1 VNRAELMPNHAN
13 KKASPPG
20 PRADVQAMLALVA
33 LDEGIAK
40 REASVAKAL
49 ALAGRAEAEIAQMEP
64 ALRAS
69 RDRLRRR
76 EQSGAPADEIE
87 KLRRTLQE
95 EERHAT
101 QLLQLAEKKQAEA
114 GAASADLR
122 DACADLAARR
132 GAITSQIRREAL
144 ENYEAALRRGLM
156 PAAVATRGRVCW
168 GCFHGLSAAVAA
180 EFHDSKAFLRCP
192 HCERVLFNPD
202 WSERP

>member
-1 VNRAELMPNHAN
+1 MPKRAD
-13 KKASPPG
+13 KKASSPA

-40 REASVAKAL
+40 HEAAVAKAL
-49 ALAGRAEAEIAQMEP
+49 ALA
-64 ALRAS
+64 
-69 RDRLRRR
+69 
-76 EQSGAPADEIE
+76 
-87 KLRRTLQE
+87 
-95 EERHAT
+95 
-101 QLLQLAEKKQAEA
+101 KQAEA
-114 GAASADLR
+114 GAASAELR

-132 GAITSQIRREAL
+132 GAITGQIPQEAL
-144 ENYEAALRRGLM
+144 EDYERALRRRLM

-180 EFHDSKAFLRCP
+180 EFRNTEAFLRCP